1 MQPRLDV
8 LVVDD
13 EPALREVL
21 ALRLADWGHDARTVA
36 TAVDAER
43 AIDARVPDLV
53 LCDVVL
59 PGSSGLGLLLRVRE
73 RQSTLPIVM
82 MTAHGNIDSAV
93 EAMKAGANDFLTKP
107 LDYGTLG
114 ALVSAVAREVAAR
127 QAARSLDDELRRH
140 GGSPLVGRSRAMRD
154 LRRTIAVLAATDASA
169 IITGESGTGKEVV
182 ARALHAASTRRDRA
196 FVAVNAAAIPE
207 GLIESEVFG
216 HEQGAFTG
224 AVRSRAGCFENAEGG
239 TLFLDEIAEMPIALQ
254 PKLLRVLEDGRVRR
268 LGGARDV
275 RFDVRVLAATN
286 RDAARA
292 IRDGRL
298 REDLYYRLNVFEL
311 VIPPLRERSDDI
323 PLLAHHFVQEFARKH
338 RMPVEGVAASAAQQL
353 AAHAWPGNVRELR
366 NVIERAVIVA
376 SRGWIE
382 RRHLP
387 PYLQMLSGGAE
398 PTLTLRAGIT
408 MADAERS
415 IIMHTLARVNDNK
428 AEAARQLGVDV
439 KTIRNKLRG
448 YGQAEGEG
456 GGE

>member
-13 EPALREVL
+13 EPAIREVL
-21 ALRLADWGHDARTVA
+21 ALRLADWGHESRAVA
-36 TAVDAER
+36 SATEAER
-43 AIDARVPDLV
+43 AIAARVPDLV
-53 LCDVVL
+53 LCDVIL
-59 PGSSGLGLLLRVRE
+59 PGSSGLALLMRVRE
-73 RQSTLPIVM
+73 HQVSLPVVM

-107 LDYGTLG
+107 LDYDTLR
-114 ALVSAVAREVAAR
+114 ALIQSVARTVAAR
-127 QAARSLDDELRRH
+127 QEARTLDAELRRLD
-140 GGSPLVGRSRAMRD
+140 GSPLIGRSRAIRE
-154 LRRTIAVLAATDASA
+154 LHRTIAVLAATDASA

-182 ARALHAASTRRDRA
+182 ARALHSASARRSRP

-239 TLFLDEIAEMPIALQ
+239 TLFLDEMAEMPAALQ

-268 LGGARDV
+268 LGGGRDV

-286 RDAARA
+286 RDPSSA
-292 IRDGRL
+292 IREGRL

-311 VIPPLRERSDDI
+311 ILPPLRERSDDI
-323 PLLAHHFVQEFARKH
+323 PLLAQHFVQEFSRKH
-338 RMPVEGVAASAAQQL
+338 CMSVEGMAESAVRQL
-353 AAHAWPGNVRELR
+353 SSHAWPGNVRELR

-376 SRGWIE
+376 RGGWIE

-387 PYLQMLSGGAE
+387 PYLQSLSAGAG
-398 PTLTLRAGIT
+398 PTLTLPAGT
-408 MADAERS
+408 SMADAERS
-415 IIMHTLARVNDNK
+415 IILHTLARVNDNK
-428 AEAARQLGVDV
+428 AEAARQLGLDV

-448 YGQAEGEG
+448 YGRAG
-456 GGE
+456 

>member
-21 ALRLADWGHDARTVA
+21 ALRLADWGHDARAVA
-36 TAVDAER
+36 SAGDAER
-43 AIDARVPDLV
+43 AIATSIPDLV

-59 PGSSGLGLLLRVRE
+59 PGSSGLGLLIRLRE
-73 RQSTLPIVM
+73 QQATLPFVM

-93 EAMKAGANDFLTKP
+93 EAMKSGATDFLTKP
-107 LDYGTLG
+107 IDYATLR
-114 ALVSAVAREVAAR
+114 ALVNGVVRDVVAR
-127 QAARSLDDELRRH
+127 QQARSLNDELRRLD
-140 GGSPLVGRSRAMRD
+140 GSPLVGRSRAMRE

-182 ARALHAASTRRDRA
+182 ARALHAASARGA
-196 FVAVNAAAIPE
+196 KPFVAINAAAIPE

-224 AVRSRAGCFENAEGG
+224 AVRARAGCFENAEGG

-268 LGGARDV
+268 LGSARDV
-275 RFDVRVLAATN
+275 RFDVRLLAATN

-311 VIPPLRERSDDI
+311 VIPPLRERGDDI
-323 PLLAHHFVQEFARKH
+323 PLLAQHFVRECSRRH
-338 RMPVEGVAASAAQQL
+338 RMPVEGIAEDAAVQL
-353 AAHAWPGNVRELR
+353 AAHDWPGNVRELR
-366 NVIERAVIVA
+366 NVVERAVIVA
-376 SRGWIE
+376 GRGWIE

-387 PYLQMLSGGAE
+387 PYLQSLSGGVE
-398 PTLTLRAGIT
+398 PTLTLPAGT
-408 MADAERS
+408 SMADAERT
-415 IIMHTLARVNDNK
+415 IILHTLARVNDNK

-448 YGQAEGEG
+448 YGRGRSA
-456 GGE
+456 

>member
-36 TAVDAER
+36 TATDAER
-43 AIDARVPDLV
+43 AIAARLPDLV

-73 RQSTLPIVM
+73 RQSRLPVVM

-107 LDYGTLG
+107 LDYPTLRS
-114 ALVSAVAREVAAR
+114 LLDAVAREVARR
-127 QAARSLDDELRRH
+127 QATQSLNAELTRLDAN
-140 GGSPLVGRSRAMRD
+140 PLVGRSRAIRE
-154 LRRTIAVLAATDASA
+154 LHQTIALLGATDASA

-182 ARALHAASTRRDRA
+182 ARALHSASARKA
-196 FVAVNAAAIPE
+196 KPFVAINAAAIPE

-224 AVRSRAGCFENAEGG
+224 AVRARAGCFETAEGG
-239 TLFLDEIAEMPIALQ
+239 TLFLDEIAEMPVALQ

-268 LGGARDV
+268 LGSARDV
-275 RFDVRVLAATN
+275 RFDVRVIAATN
-286 RDAARA
+286 RDAATA
-292 IRDGRL
+292 IRHGRL

-311 VIPPLRERSDDI
+311 VIPPLRDRADDI
-323 PLLAHHFVQEFARKH
+323 PLLAQHFVRDFSRKH
-338 RMPVEGVAASAAQQL
+338 QMPVEGLAGGASEQL
-353 AAHAWPGNVRELR
+353 AAHPWPGNVRELR

-376 SRGWIE
+376 RRGWIE

-387 PYLQMLSGGAE
+387 PYLQSIAPGTEA
-398 PTLTLRAGIT
+398 TLTLPAGTT

-415 IIMHTLARVNDNK
+415 IILHTLARVKDNK
-428 AEAARQLGVDV
+428 AEAARQLGLDV

-448 YGQAEGEG
+448 YGGEQ
-456 GGE
+456 